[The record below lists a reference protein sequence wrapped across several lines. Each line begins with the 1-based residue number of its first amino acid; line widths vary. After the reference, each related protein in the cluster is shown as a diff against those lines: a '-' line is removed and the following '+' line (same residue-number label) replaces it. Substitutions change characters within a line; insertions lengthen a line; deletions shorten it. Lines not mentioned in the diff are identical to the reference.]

1 LAIGQDLKVLSA
13 LIKRAGKLIWLVVST
28 HLKNIGQLGGLFP
41 IYGKIK
47 NVPNHQ
53 LVMFIPSNMVIIG
66 FDPSTYGKKSA
77 VQRLK
82 CFDWDPPLPSPNI
95 CLREW
100 VLTHPHIIQNDG
112 LKSQATVLDESCF
125 GAPVNHVAPFQAS
138 QRPDLGSTSIFRP
151 PLDRGIGAKRSKV
164 GDV

>member
-1 LAIGQDLKVLSA
+1 LAIGQDLKVLA

-41 IYGKIK
+41 IYGEKK

-77 VQRLK
+77 VQRPK
-82 CFDWDPPLPSPNI
+82 CFDWDPPLAISKHMLKGMGVDSSPYHS
-95 CLREW
+95 E
-100 VLTHPHIIQNDG
+100 
-112 LKSQATVLDESCF
+112 
-125 GAPVNHVAPFQAS
+125 
-138 QRPDLGSTSIFRP
+138 
-151 PLDRGIGAKRSKV
+151 
-164 GDV
+164 